1 MMKVLSRIA
10 VFTLLLISTQAWAQ
24 SERDERATIEK
35 FKGLQFKSADSTFYI
50 NFRFRMQNRLGLT
63 TESGNDLSV
72 EEFEAR
78 VRRLRLRIDGFLYD
92 PKLTYS
98 VQLSFSRGDQDLENT
113 GVANI
118 IRDAVIFYH
127 FTPKFYMAFGVSKLP
142 GNRQRV
148 NSSGQLQFAERS
160 IVNGALT
167 IDRDFGLKTYYTEQ
181 IGKVIFNLKTAI
193 STGEG
198 RSANT
203 TDDGLAYTGR
213 VEVLPFGAFTGGGDY
228 SEGDLER
235 EKTLKLS
242 LAGGYSFNHKAKRTG
257 GQLGQELYNEVNLGT
272 WILDGLIKYNGWAY
286 TAEFLKRDAPN
297 PLTYDSN
304 ADLRYAFVGMG
315 INHQLSYLFKNNYEL
330 AGRYSFLKPSQK
342 IIALEPRREVL
353 ELGTSKYLQKHRIK
367 LQLSL
372 NYQTQNGDY
381 KFSNQ
386 ANRWGVI
393 TQIELGI

>member
-1 MMKVLSRIA
+1 
-10 VFTLLLISTQAWAQ
+10 
-24 SERDERATIEK
+24 
-35 FKGLQFKSADSTFYI
+35 
-50 NFRFRMQNRLGLT
+50 MQNRLGLT

-181 IGKVIFNLKTAI
+181 IGKVILNLKTAI

-235 EKTLKLS
+235 EKTPKLS

-272 WILDGLIKYNGWAY
+272 WIFDGLIKYNGWAY

-330 AGRYSFLKPSQK
+330 AGRYSFLKPSKK
-342 IIALEPRREVL
+342 IIGLEPRREVL

-381 KFSNQ
+381 NFSNQ

>member
-1 MMKVLSRIA
+1 
-10 VFTLLLISTQAWAQ
+10 
-24 SERDERATIEK
+24 
-35 FKGLQFKSADSTFYI
+35 
-50 NFRFRMQNRLGLT
+50 
-63 TESGNDLSV
+63 
-72 EEFEAR
+72 
-78 VRRLRLRIDGFLYD
+78 
-92 PKLTYS
+92 
-98 VQLSFSRGDQDLENT
+98 
-113 GVANI
+113 
-118 IRDAVIFYH
+118 
-127 FTPKFYMAFGVSKLP
+127 MAFGLSKLP

-167 IDRDFGLKTYYTEQ
+167 LDRDFGLKTYYTEQ
-181 IGKVIFNLKTAI
+181 IGKVVLNLKTAI

-213 VEVLPFGAFTGGGDY
+213 IEVLPFGAFASGGDY

-235 EKTLKLS
+235 EKTPKLS

-272 WILDGLIKYNGWAY
+272 WIFDGLIKYNGWAY
-286 TAEFLKRDAPN
+286 SAEFLKRDAPD

-315 INHQLSYLFKNNYEL
+315 TNHQLSYLFKNNYEL

-342 IIALEPRREVL
+342 IIALEPRREML
-353 ELGTSKYLQKHRIK
+353 ELGASKYLQKHRIK

-381 KFSNQ
+381 NFSNQ
-386 ANRWGVI
+386 GNRWGVI
-393 TQIELGI
+393 TQFELGI